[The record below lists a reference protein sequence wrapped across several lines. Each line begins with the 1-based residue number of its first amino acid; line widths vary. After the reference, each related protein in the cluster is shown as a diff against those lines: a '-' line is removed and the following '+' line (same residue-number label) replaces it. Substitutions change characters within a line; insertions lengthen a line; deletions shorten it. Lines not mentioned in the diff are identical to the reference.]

1 MIDETSAFEPRGT
14 IRSISPWRGAAA
26 TSSRDATS
34 EIASGGMTPPADS
47 APCIAAT
54 SAAFVCAASLPPLRM
69 TAFADLSA
77 SALICTAASGRDS
90 KITQSTPIGHGT
102 RPAEPASCSVARCTT
117 PTGSASARTSSTLRI
132 PSNFAPSTSSR
143 LSSGASDASLRLLFV
158 HFVRRLDDR
167 ARALEVVDQAHE
179 RCLARRG
186 VERRHRARRA
196 AGAGD
201 ERGQIV

>member
-14 IRSISPWRGAAA
+14 IRSISPWRRSSAA

-90 KITQSTPIGHGT
+90 KITQSTPIGHDT
-102 RPAEPASCSVARCTT
+102 RYSSSPASSSVARCTT
-117 PTGSASARTSSTLRI
+117 PTGSASARTSSTFRSI

-143 LSSGASDASLRLLFV
+143 LSSGALATPAAASLSILF
-158 HFVRRLDDR
+158 
-167 ARALEVVDQAHE
+167 
-179 RCLARRG
+179 
-186 VERRHRARRA
+186 A
-196 AGAGD
+196 A
-201 ERGQIV
+201 